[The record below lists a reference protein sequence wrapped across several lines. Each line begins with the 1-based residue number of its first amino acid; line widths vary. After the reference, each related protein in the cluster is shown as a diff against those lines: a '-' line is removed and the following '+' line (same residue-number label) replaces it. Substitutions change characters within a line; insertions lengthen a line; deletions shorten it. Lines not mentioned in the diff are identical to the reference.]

1 MLIDVHCHLTGN
13 EYETIG
19 DVEDVLRRA
28 SDAGVHTIICSAFD
42 LESSYQSARLCERF
56 DNLYFCAGFHPGELH
71 GYHEGDLD
79 KLAPLLRHEKCVAV
93 GEIGLDYHFDNNPSK
108 ELQKEIFVKQLHL
121 AKQAGLPVVLHS
133 RDAAQDTVE
142 ILEAYAH
149 CLQKGGLLHCY
160 SYSPEMVDRFLKL
173 GLYFSFGGTATFKNA
188 KKVWDSVQRIPAPRI
203 LTETDSPY
211 LTPVPFRGVFPN
223 EPKNVKHV
231 IAKLAD
237 LREVDERTLEK
248 QIYEN
253 AKTLFFKMK

>member
-188 KKVWDSVQRIPAPRI
+188 KKVWDSVQSFESAEGKSVTFASMRGHLSAASYGQYSIVQATEVLPRAPGLINSTFNIR
-203 LTETDSPY
+203 
-211 LTPVPFRGVFPN
+211 
-223 EPKNVKHV
+223 PK
-231 IAKLAD
+231 L
-237 LREVDERTLEK
+237 
-248 QIYEN
+248 
-253 AKTLFFKMK
+253 